1 MSNIFY
7 AIKENV
13 MQFQGLDF
21 RMLWGV
27 LECTYLSLP
36 LSKPSIMLELDC
48 ESFFLR
54 EVFIF

>member
-7 AIKENV
+7 ANKENI

-27 LECTYLSLP
+27 LECTYLSPP
-36 LSKPSIMLELDC
+36 LLKPSILLELDC